1 MTPQDFEQLIRRHG
15 RQLVR
20 LMQRE
25 LPVKAGAMAR
35 AHFRQNFQKG
45 GFVDD
50 TLKPWKPSKR
60 IGTAKGAEGRY
71 KTLMSSRNHLYNSI
85 NYKTAPYRAT
95 VYTNVHYADVHNEG
109 LRAGRGKG
117 FQMPKRSFI
126 GPSKALDR
134 KVLALVEKEALK
146 TLKRN

>member
-1 MTPQDFEQLIRRHG
+1 MTPQDFEAMIERHG
-15 RQLVR
+15 KQLVR

-25 LPVKAGAMAR
+25 LPVKAGATAR

-50 TLKPWKPSKR
+50 TLQPWKPAGR
-60 IGTAKGAEGRY
+60 IGTAKGAAGRY
-71 KTLMSSRNHLYNSI
+71 KTLLSSRNHLYDSI
-85 NYKTAPYRAT
+85 SYKAAPYRAT

-109 LRAGRGKG
+109 LRAGRGRG
-117 FQMPKRSFI
+117 FLMPKRTFI

-134 KVLALVEKEALK
+134 KIFALIEKELQK
-146 TLKRN
+146 TTTP